1 MLFNNKI
8 IKKILNKNI
17 TVSVAESCTGGL
29 LASKFV
35 STPGISKVFN
45 MGLIVYS
52 NTAKSSLLKI
62 SNIAFLNKVMSASVL
77 AKHREDSNRKLKK

>member
-1 MLFNNKI
+1 MLFINKI
-8 IKKILNKNI
+8 IKKILKKNI

-29 LASKFV
+29 LASKFT

-52 NTAKSSLLKI
+52 NKSKSSL
-62 SNIAFLNKVMSASVL
+62 
-77 AKHREDSNRKLKK
+77 